1 MESHAFL
8 IKKCPVKWG
17 FTSWICG
24 TFVTF
29 LSYEIVE
36 ITWGS
41 KIWSPEAYRI
51 SAQFQRCQILKAAEV
66 KVLFFR
72 CVSQSWGWVWVKME
86 NSRPWGITTTDK
98 DNRRHAFL
106 AKADISSLIWESHLY
121 FYNTDVIHKNIQWK
135 SKGKSLL
142 INLLLFCCSKFEN
155 TTY

>member
-1 MESHAFL
+1 MGIHFL
-8 IKKCPVKWG
+8 NLWNFCYIFILWNYWNHLRLQNLVPQ
-17 FTSWICG
+17 
-24 TFVTF
+24 
-29 LSYEIVE
+29 
-36 ITWGS
+36 
-41 KIWSPEAYRI
+41 AYRI

-142 INLLLFCCSKFEN
+142 INLLLLCCSKFEN